1 MKHYT
6 SRRGR
11 TRWRCC
17 KSFNKC
23 RAIAI
28 THGNQIVKLTDLHN
42 HIPDVK
48 NVERATRTQPHNID
62 LRPLQRTVEVVNV
75 PLHYSAQIQNET
87 ETNDDRKPDYS
98 ITNETGHAP
107 GSLLNPNETG
117 YDPGSSSDCD
127 EIPMIPCDVTLITD

>member
-1 MKHYT
+1 MRHYT
-6 SRRGR
+6 SIRGR

-48 NVERATRTQPHNID
+48 SFEHATQAQHAAHLI
-62 LRPLQRTVEVVNV
+62 PLQRRVEVVNV
-75 PLHYSAQIQNET
+75 PFHYGAQVQDET
-87 ETNDDRKPDYS
+87 DTTDDKETD
-98 ITNETGHAP
+98 NETGHAP
-107 GSLLNPNETG
+107 RSSLNRSEPG
-117 YDPGSSSDCD
+117 DDPGSSSDCD

>member
-6 SRRGR
+6 SIRGR

-28 THGNQIVKLTDLHN
+28 TNGNHIVKLTDLHN

-48 NVERATRTQPHNID
+48 SFERPTQMHPHTIR
-62 LRPLQRTVEVVNV
+62 LSPLQRTVEVVSV
-75 PLHYSAQIQNET
+75 PFHYSTQIKDET
-87 ETNDDRKPDYS
+87 ETKDDKDTDYV
-98 ITNETGHAP
+98 TNEPGHAP
-107 GSLLNPNETG
+107 VSSLNPNETAD
-117 YDPGSSSDCD
+117 DPGSSSDCD